1 MRSLV
6 FVFGRW
12 FDPPASKFNS
22 ATQTQWDIFDTKIF
36 KGKSVPFLLA
46 EPKLPLA
53 GGGSCFSKKRRSWI
67 MIFSLVV
74 VLFSKYIYTGK
85 RRVLNCIWILLTSIH
100 FSNLAAINSFYIYFS
115 LVFFKTCP
123 WICFWIKKNLNYV
136 FFLRFRPICFVGSF
150 TTDWYGNRV
159 PAENTNDSQ

>member
-85 RRVLNCIWILLTSIH
+85 RRVLNCIWILLTSIY

-115 LVFFKTCP
+115 LVFFK
-123 WICFWIKKNLNYV
+123 I
-136 FFLRFRPICFVGSF
+136 FFCVLDLSVLLAVLPQIDMEIAFLLRTLTIVNSSI
-150 TTDWYGNRV
+150 Y
-159 PAENTNDSQ
+159 

>member
-1 MRSLV
+1 M

-85 RRVLNCIWILLTSIH
+85 RRVLNCIWILLTSIY

-115 LVFFKTCP
+115 LVFFQD
-123 WICFWIKKNLNYV
+123 
-136 FFLRFRPICFVGSF
+136 FFCVLDLSVLLAVLPQIDMEIAFLLRTLTIVNSSI
-150 TTDWYGNRV
+150 Y
-159 PAENTNDSQ
+159 

>member
-1 MRSLV
+1 MEVTKGYKLS
-6 FVFGRW
+6 FIEKM
-12 FDPPASKFNS
+12 A
-22 ATQTQWDIFDTKIF
+22 QTQWDIFDTKIF

-85 RRVLNCIWILLTSIH
+85 RRVLNCIWILLTSIY

-115 LVFFKTCP
+115 LVFFK
-123 WICFWIKKNLNYV
+123 I
-136 FFLRFRPICFVGSF
+136 FFCVLDLSVLLAVLPQIDMEIAFLLRTLTIVNSSI
-150 TTDWYGNRV
+150 Y
-159 PAENTNDSQ
+159 